1 MQSRLQDTRLTN
13 KQSKL
18 QVRFQ
23 LSFKFIMENSV
34 SIRIHVNV
42 RVPATDRPRKWGRR
56 SQIQELHCDFIEALV
71 AMYIGE
77 VDDLSKPI

>member
-1 MQSRLQDTRLTN
+1 M
-13 KQSKL
+13 
-18 QVRFQ
+18 
-23 LSFKFIMENSV
+23 FIMENGV
-34 SIRIHVNV
+34 SICIHVNV
-42 RVPATDRPRKWGRR
+42 RVPATDMPWKWGIR

>member
-1 MQSRLQDTRLTN
+1 
-13 KQSKL
+13 
-18 QVRFQ
+18 
-23 LSFKFIMENSV
+23 MENSV

-77 VDDLSKPI
+77 VDDPPSQSKPKTSTMGGESQ